1 MAYCMYTA
9 KRACGKVS
17 NIPFLQ
23 KASFHRDKSILF
35 VLNGMHF
42 LLQVSNT
49 NMAEVG
55 HSRNATRGA
64 KNDTRARVAADHVV
78 ESAILQ
84 AKVQKLI

>member
-1 MAYCMYTA
+1 MYTA
-9 KRACGKVS
+9 KGTCAKVF

-23 KASFHRDKSILF
+23 IASFDWNKSILF
-35 VLNGMHF
+35 VLNCMHF

-64 KNDTRARVAADHVV
+64 KNDTLARVAEDHVV

>member
-1 MAYCMYTA
+1 MAYVYCKGGLWET
-9 KRACGKVS
+9 S

-23 KASFHRDKSILF
+23 IVSFHQDKSKLF
-35 VLNGMHF
+35 FLNGMHF

-55 HSRNATRGA
+55 HSRNATRGV
-64 KNDTRARVAADHVV
+64 KNDTLARVAADHVV

-84 AKVQKLI
+84 AKLER